1 MKPVS
6 VENGDAASPP
16 YQAEAHPLLLRLLAM
31 ELKCDVSEIIDFEL
45 QVRSLSHTHKPN
57 TVSPRH
63 LLLRHL
69 LLPAAS
75 GALLTFLLAGPL

>member
-45 QVRSLSHTHKPN
+45 QVRLSLTHTNRTRCHPG
-57 TVSPRH
+57 TCC
-63 LLLRHL
+63 
-69 LLPAAS
+69 
-75 GALLTFLLAGPL
+75 